1 MAAKT
6 TSQRV
11 SLYRRQQRLRLI
23 AAGVEIGQ
31 MRLVIRSVL
40 AACGPLLAGV
50 DIDALAKRE
59 REARRALRLPAL
71 TPGLAEE
78 LATMMAEPR
87 GEPPEMVNDGRDPY
101 RRASWAAGYSSL
113 TLSAKV
119 VRRLAKA
126 PPRRQPRAGA
136 PGP

>member
-11 SLYRRQQRLRLI
+11 SVYRKRQRQRLI
-23 AAGVEIGQ
+23 AAAAELDKQ
-31 MRLVIRSVL
+31 RLVIRSVL
-40 AACGPLLAGV
+40 AAVGPLLVDV
-50 DIDALAKRE
+50 DIDALGKRE
-59 REARRALRLPAL
+59 RQARRALRLPAL
-71 TPGLAEE
+71 TPGLAED
-78 LATMMAEPR
+78 LAIMMAAPS
-87 GEPPEMVNDGRDPY
+87 GEPPKMVNDGRDAG
-101 RRASWAAGYSSL
+101 RQAAWMEGHSAL